1 MAGVLWV
8 GVGPTLNPEILLAGS
23 IGALGVFVLT
33 TLKDWV
39 WARRLRRTER
49 KGLLRL
55 VFAELSRNESNLRAL
70 RVESIEEFAAAH
82 LSVRALNVDTWEQA
96 RVRMA
101 VLLGDE
107 RFRELAEYYMNVHE
121 YNDMLN
127 PNQSLPQ
134 NKTKRA
140 SNLIAI
146 LLKQSDRIKSWIL
159 EP

>member
-1 MAGVLWV
+1 
-8 GVGPTLNPEILLAGS
+8 
-23 IGALGVFVLT
+23 
-33 TLKDWV
+33 
-39 WARRLRRTER
+39 
-49 KGLLRL
+49 
-55 VFAELSRNESNLRAL
+55 
-70 RVESIEEFAAAH
+70 
-82 LSVRALNVDTWEQA
+82 
-96 RVRMA
+96 MA